1 MKRSKKIPLLVIGTA
16 GLLAGCG
23 GDGDVQELK
32 QDFYAGRE
40 ACEKDWGRDPRNCRE
55 EGGSGTGSGGSS
67 GIGRGS
73 GATYAGPRYYWDR
86 SAGHPVAVS
95 SSGETRVVSD
105 SYLSRGAPS
114 TARGTVVSSV
124 SRGGFGSTA
133 HGFSAGG

>member
-16 GLLAGCG
+16 GLLAGCSG
-23 GDGDVQELK
+23 SSDMQELK

-40 ACEKDWGRDPRNCRE
+40 ACEKDWGSDPRNCRE
-55 EGGSGTGSGGSS
+55 ESGGGAGSGGSS
-67 GIGRGS
+67 GRTSSSGS
-73 GATYAGPRYYWDR
+73 TYAGPRYYWDR

-114 TARGTVVSSV
+114 TAHGTVVSSV

>member
-1 MKRSKKIPLLVIGTA
+1 MKRSKRIPLLVIGTA
-16 GLLAGCG
+16 GLIAGCDG
-23 GDGDVQELK
+23 GGDVQELK

-40 ACEKDWGRDPRNCRE
+40 ACERDWGRDPRNCQE
-55 EGGSGTGSGGSS
+55 DGGAGGGHGS
-67 GIGRGS
+67 GS
-73 GATYAGPRYYWDR
+73 GARGSSSTYAGPRYYWDR

-95 SSGETRVVSD
+95 PSGETRIVSD

-124 SRGGFGSTA
+124 SRGGFGSSA